1 VSNKISISIYPNSEV
16 RAILGRE
23 TTGQRVRGCG
33 DEDDPDGDRPE
44 SGMAGDSPLD
54 ITSKLSGGGLPGF
67 GGVPRPTK
75 FGNNARRTISRC
87 AGVFEVDGLPPDEFL
102 LLTGTIPGGTPE
114 SFEAVARWSSWI
126 VKAVK
131 TWISDRGVASAYSI
145 YVWEFQKRGALHIHY
160 CIHCADVQKKVQLMA
175 GWKKKW
181 TEIMDAVSERSGTDV
196 WARKKG
202 GTWATNKAAIQADA
216 QVIRKSVGAYL
227 SKYLSKNAPT
237 NEVKSQ
243 ESRRFYGP
251 VRWWGVSRPLLKRCS
266 ELTEKFTIES
276 ISHSAI
282 RYLKEKVFDI
292 MNWSENKVFSYW
304 DKAHSTNV
312 LLTYSPEE
320 CQRIYSYLKRDLCK
334 IRTATLPAFMTA
346 SETANSLPP
355 SVNSKKQGKGLL
367 RDFPGPTQKATT
379 SPYLQ
384 LSWLVTP
391 QTWSAFQSGQS
402 ALLA

>member
-1 VSNKISISIYPNSEV
+1 
-16 RAILGRE
+16 
-23 TTGQRVRGCG
+23 
-33 DEDDPDGDRPE
+33 
-44 SGMAGDSPLD
+44 
-54 ITSKLSGGGLPGF
+54 
-67 GGVPRPTK
+67 
-75 FGNNARRTISRC
+75 
-87 AGVFEVDGLPPDEFL
+87 VFEADGLPPDEFL

-131 TWISDRGVASAYSI
+131 TWISDRGVAAAYSM

-160 CIHCADVQKKVQLMA
+160 CLHCADVQKKVQLMA
-175 GWKKKW
+175 DWKKKW
-181 TEIMDAVSERSGTDV
+181 TEIMDAVSDRSGTDV
-196 WARKKG
+196 WARKNG
-202 GTWATNKAAIQADA
+202 GTWATNKAVIQADG

-227 SKYLSKNAPT
+227 SKYLAKNAPT
-237 NEVKSQ
+237 NEAKPWEV
-243 ESRRFYGP
+243 RRFYGP

-276 ISHSAI
+276 ISHTAI
-282 RYLKEKVFDI
+282 RYLKEKVFEI

-304 DKAHSTNV
+304 DKAYSTNV

-334 IRTATLPAFMTA
+334 ARTVALPASTTALETA
-346 SETANSLPP
+346 SSPP
-355 SVNSKKQGKGLL
+355 LSVNLKKQDRGLL
-367 RDFPGPTQKATT
+367 SDCLGQTKKTTT

-384 LSWLVTP
+384 LSWLEMP
-391 QTWSAFQSGQS
+391 QTWSAFQSEQS